1 MQEKPFYVH
10 IELHKKVV
18 KNAWIISY
26 EERKILV
33 IEFQE
38 TVTEDESVAY
48 VFTLAKSLVSEKN
61 TKELR
66 ASGDRIFGEY
76 KVEEIDRKLSRKTDF
91 ELLLEFE
98 FVCDR
103 LLDNGKGK
111 K

>member
-10 IELHKKVV
+10 IELHKEIV

-48 VFTLAKSLVSEKN
+48 VFALAKAWYQKRTQKN
-61 TKELR
+61 
-66 ASGDRIFGEY
+66 
-76 KVEEIDRKLSRKTDF
+76 
-91 ELLLEFE
+91 
-98 FVCDR
+98 
-103 LLDNGKGK
+103 
-111 K
+111 

>member
-10 IELHKKVV
+10 IELHKKIV

-48 VFTLAKSLVSEKN
+48 VFALAKSLVS
-61 TKELR
+61 
-66 ASGDRIFGEY
+66 
-76 KVEEIDRKLSRKTDF
+76 
-91 ELLLEFE
+91 
-98 FVCDR
+98 
-103 LLDNGKGK
+103 GKGSETISPELMK
-111 K
+111 MVKGTYVRILDEEMKRLIDSGIEMEK